1 MIKVL
6 SLILISF
13 FIASTSLA
21 AKKSKKPKVI
31 KLETTSLNEQ
41 ALTEV
46 NEPVKLKGQEQTS
59 TVNTGL
65 LNVKTNPIENEVSL
79 KAFPVGFAISQIK
92 AAGLIKNKKNSELDL
107 SQNSNPMM
115 MNFILNYKQ
124 PENKFLSNFALNI
137 GYQQSRQS
145 VQSSES
151 VLVSKSSLHLSAYK
165 KIHQKNDIDFSV
177 LTELGFFQVQVSN
190 SENSLL
196 NAYDKI
202 NFFGLGGNVSHN
214 LTSHLQ
220 LNAELA
226 YRKQILTSSQ
236 IEIDPIAITVG
247 AAYLW

>member
-1 MIKVL
+1 MIKGL

-13 FIASTSLA
+13 FIATTSLA

-31 KLETTSLNEQ
+31 KAETSLNEQ
-41 ALTEV
+41 ALSEV
-46 NEPVKLKGQEQTS
+46 NEPVKLKGQEQSS

-65 LNVKTNPIENEVSL
+65 LNVKTNPIENEISL
-79 KAFPVGFAISQIK
+79 KAFPVGIAISQVK
-92 AAGLIKNKKNSELDL
+92 ASGFIKNKKNSELDL

-115 MNFILNYKQ
+115 MNLILNYKQ
-124 PENKFLSNFALNI
+124 PENKFLSNLALNL
-137 GYQQSRQS
+137 GFQQSRQN
-145 VQSSES
+145 VQALES

-165 KIHQKNDIDFSV
+165 KIHQSGDINFSA

-196 NAYDKI
+196 NAYDKT
-202 NFFGLGGNVSHN
+202 NFLGLGGNVSHN

-220 LNAELA
+220 LNAELT